1 MIGDANTTAA
11 TVTEPETEGGCGV
24 PKDLRGVLIVLPIIF
39 VMLILCVTM
48 FIVYLNAEAKRR
60 KRDAARRRAA
70 AKRAQQSGGYNRK

>member
-1 MIGDANTTAA
+1 
-11 TVTEPETEGGCGV
+11 
-24 PKDLRGVLIVLPIIF
+24 
-39 VMLILCVTM
+39 MLILCVTM